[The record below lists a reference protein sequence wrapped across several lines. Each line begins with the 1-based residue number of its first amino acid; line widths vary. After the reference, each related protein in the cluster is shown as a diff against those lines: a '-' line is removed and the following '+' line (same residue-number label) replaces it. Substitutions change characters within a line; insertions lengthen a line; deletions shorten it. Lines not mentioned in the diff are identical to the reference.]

1 MNYFVNIKCP
11 YYESSSLNSQRE
23 ASITCQNIEPHLGFE
38 VKNKL
43 IFKNHQE
50 QMDYAGL
57 FCEDRYTACPYFKG
71 IYKREE
77 KENEKKEKLNG
88 ASKIS
93 RAEGT
98 GR

>member
-1 MNYFVNIKCP
+1 
-11 YYESSSLNSQRE
+11 
-23 ASITCQNIEPHLGFE
+23 
-38 VKNKL
+38 
-43 IFKNHQE
+43 
-50 QMDYAGL
+50 MDYAGL